1 MNAIKKCALNI
12 LYYFACY
19 TCNIYNN
26 ILYNHKV
33 NINFSQPKENDMSAF
48 FFNKNHCT
56 KIKCKVVYIWQLT
69 IMLDLL
75 DKHYKRKRFLGK
87 NTFKAKMAQNMI
99 INNI

>member
-1 MNAIKKCALNI
+1 
-12 LYYFACY
+12 
-19 TCNIYNN
+19 
-26 ILYNHKV
+26 
-33 NINFSQPKENDMSAF
+33 MSAF

-99 INNI
+99 INNIQSKNTSQAKKMNKNSI

>member
-1 MNAIKKCALNI
+1 MCSDYFVLLCMLYMQYIYI
-12 LYYFACY
+12 LF
-19 TCNIYNN
+19 
-26 ILYNHKV
+26 NHKV
-33 NINFSQPKENDMSAF
+33 NINFSQPKKMICLL